1 MGKTIDV
8 EGGPSQGW
16 PPQDDDQGKGGGGRG
31 RRGGGFKGFGDGG
44 KKPPIVVMIAAGML
58 GIVLV
63 VGLLMAASGKLGFA
77 NIQPEEVAVIV
88 NYLTGAEEI
97 ITTPGYEI
105 YIPFIQEVYTFDRTT
120 QEFTMEGNQFRSN
133 NHVPRLTVR
142 AKDGSNFWFDS
153 LSIQYELIPGEV
165 GTIINDS
172 GTGDTFK
179 DEWVKTF
186 ARSILRDEFGR
197 YTAVQAANP
206 TEYAQAP
213 SDATQSLNELLR
225 PHGINVVRIVT
236 PNPKF
241 DPDYERAI
249 ETRKEADQEVEE
261 LIARAEQLK
270 QVREQRLAAVRKEK
284 EVEMQ
289 QLTGSLKQAE
299 LQAEASAIE
308 VQKSADAYATRRI
321 AEGRGE
327 QAELLAEA
335 RGLVAKYTK
344 EAEGIESR
352 ALALEQRG
360 EVVVREALIEKL
372 MSVNFTLVPYSR
384 DPVPKRLEH
393 TNAPNREAQLDSDHR
408 GGN

>member
-8 EGGPSQGW
+8 DGGAPEGW
-16 PPQDDDQGKGGGGRG
+16 PPTQGGGQKFKHVRG
-31 RRGGGFKGFGDGG
+31 SGPR
-44 KKPPIVVMIAAGML
+44 PPILVTVAVAL
-58 GIVLV
+58 FGIMAVI
-63 VGLLMAASGKLGFA
+63 GGLMAMSGRLGFT
-77 NIQPEEVAVIV
+77 NVQPEEVAVIV
-88 NYLTGAEEI
+88 NYMTGEEEVV
-97 ITTPGYEI
+97 TTPGYKL
-105 YIPFIQEVYTFDRTT
+105 YIPFIQEVYTFDRTI
-120 QEFTMEGNQFRSN
+120 QEFTMDGDRYKSSS
-133 NHVPRLTVR
+133 HVPRLTVR
-142 AKDGSNFWFDS
+142 AKDGSNFWFDQ
-153 LSIQYELIPGEV
+153 LSIQYELIPGEAA
-165 GTIINDS
+165 TILNDS
-172 GTGDTFK
+172 GFGDSFK

-261 LIARAEQLK
+261 LIARADQLK
-270 QVREQRLAAVRKEK
+270 QVREQRLAMVRKEK

-289 QLTGSLKQAE
+289 QLEGELIRELRNAEVESISLQRG
-299 LQAEASAIE
+299 
-308 VQKSADAYATRRI
+308 ADAYSARRT
-321 AEGRGE
+321 AEGQAV

-352 ALALEQRG
+352 AQALEQRG
-360 EVVVREALIEKL
+360 EVVVREALIERLLTIK
-372 MSVNFTLVPYSR
+372 FTLVPYSR
-384 DPVPKRLEH
+384 DPAPKRLEH
-393 TNAPNREAQLDSDHR
+393 SNSPGREGQLDSDSR

>member
-8 EGGPSQGW
+8 DGGSPEGW
-16 PPQDDDQGKGGGGRG
+16 PPKSGGGKFKRL
-31 RRGGGFKGFGDGG
+31 GGSGPR
-44 KKPPIVVMIAAGML
+44 PPIIVTAAVAVLGLVIVIGALMAISGRL
-58 GIVLV
+58 GITNV
-63 VGLLMAASGKLGFA
+63 
-77 NIQPEEVAVIV
+77 QPKEVALII
-88 NYLTGAEEI
+88 NYMTGEQEVV
-97 ITTPGYEI
+97 TTPGYKV
-105 YIPFIQEVYTFDRTT
+105 YIPFVQEVFKFDRTI
-120 QEFTMEGNQFRSN
+120 QEFTMAGDKYRSSAE
-133 NHVPRLTVR
+133 VPRLTVR
-142 AKDGSNFWFDS
+142 AKDGSNFWFDQ
-153 LSIQYELIPGEV
+153 LSIQYELIPGETV
-165 GTIINDS
+165 KIINDS
-172 GTGDTFK
+172 GLGDSFK
-179 DEWVKTF
+179 EEWVKTF

-270 QVREQRLAAVRKEK
+270 QVREQKLAAVRKEK

-289 QLTGSLKQAE
+289 QLEGE
-299 LQAEASAIE
+299 LIRKLRNTEAQSI
-308 VQKSADAYATRRI
+308 QMQRGADAYAARRI
-321 AEGRGE
+321 GEGQAK

-360 EVVVREALIEKL
+360 EVVVREALIERL
-372 MSVNFTLVPYSR
+372 LSIQFTLVPYSR
-384 DPVPKRLEH
+384 DPAPKRLEH
-393 TNAPNREAQLDSDHR
+393 SNSPNREAQLDADHR
-408 GGN
+408 GDQ

>member
-8 EGGPSQGW
+8 EGGTPEGW
-16 PPQDDDQGKGGGGRG
+16 PPQQGGGQKFRHV
-31 RRGGGFKGFGDGG
+31 GGSGPR
-44 KKPPIVVMIAAGML
+44 PPILVTVAVAL
-58 GIVLV
+58 FGIVV
-63 VGLLMAASGKLGFA
+63 VLGGLMAMSGRLGFT
-77 NIQPEEVAVIV
+77 NVQPEEVAVIV
-88 NYLTGAEEI
+88 NYMTREQEVV
-97 ITTPGYEI
+97 TTPGYKL
-105 YIPFIQEVYTFDRTT
+105 YIPFIQEVYTFDRTI
-120 QEFTMEGNQFRSN
+120 QEFTMEGSN
-133 NHVPRLTVR
+133 YKSSSHVPRLTVR
-142 AKDGSNFWFDS
+142 AKDGSNFWFDQ
-153 LSIQYELIPGEV
+153 LSIQYELIPGQV
-165 GTIINDS
+165 DTIIGDS
-172 GTGDTFK
+172 GLGDSYK
-179 DEWVKTF
+179 EEWVKTF

-270 QVREQRLAAVRKEK
+270 QVREQRLAMVRKEK

-289 QLTGSLKQAE
+289 QLEGELIRELRNAEVESISLQRG
-299 LQAEASAIE
+299 
-308 VQKSADAYATRRI
+308 ADAYSARRT
-321 AEGRGE
+321 AEGQAT

-352 ALALEQRG
+352 AQALEQRG
-360 EVVVREALIEKL
+360 EVVVREALIERLLTIK
-372 MSVNFTLVPYSR
+372 FTLIPYSR
-384 DPVPKRLEH
+384 DPAPKRLEH
-393 TNAPNREAQLDSDHR
+393 SNSPGREGQLDSDSR
-408 GGN
+408 GDN